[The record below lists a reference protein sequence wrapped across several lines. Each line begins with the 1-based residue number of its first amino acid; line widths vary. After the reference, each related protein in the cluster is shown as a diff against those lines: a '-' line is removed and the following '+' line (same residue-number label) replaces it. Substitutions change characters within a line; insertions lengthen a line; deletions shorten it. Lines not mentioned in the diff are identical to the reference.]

1 MGCRQPGRD
10 KKSPEG
16 EKLEKFESNLG
27 FASHSPIFY
36 EGVLARATKSQSLD
50 SVFNIFQRFSN
61 ISLSSSLQSLLKQ
74 HFDGE
79 DKLKNFKCF
88 CIILSNGTEIEKGE
102 SLWYAFDENLN
113 DCLGLN
119 DLKKLVRV
127 LVVTA
132 VDVVVADWVGEKP
145 VESLEK
151 WRNYL
156 KDRKES
162 LENKLVKHFS
172 QGKEVMSRDEFML
185 RLQDKPEGQIV
196 KVVDLVSQLER
207 TQVIPTKFAN
217 PFKNMKVTSLTK

>member
-10 KKSPEG
+10 KKSPEV
-16 EKLEKFESNLG
+16 EKLEKFESSLG
-27 FASHSPIFY
+27 FACQSPTFY
-36 EGVLARATKSQSLD
+36 EGVLARAGKSQSFD
-50 SVFNIFQRFSN
+50 SIFDIFQRFSY
-61 ISLSSSLQSLLKQ
+61 ISLNSNLQTLLKQ
-74 HFDGE
+74 RFEGE
-79 DKLKNFKCF
+79 DRLKNFKCF

-102 SLWYAFDENLN
+102 SLWYAFDEGLN

-119 DLKKLVRV
+119 ELKKLVRI
-127 LVVTA
+127 LVATA
-132 VDVVVADWVGEKP
+132 VDVVVEDWVGQKP

-156 KDRKES
+156 RDRKES
-162 LENKLVKHFS
+162 LENRLVKHFS
-172 QGKEVMSRDEFML
+172 QGKEVMSKDEFML

-196 KVVDLVSQLER
+196 KVVDLISQLER